1 MSFFDEATYE
11 EPSAQRRD
19 DDAPLDVV
27 SRVGTPA
34 SQGFDLAQLAR
45 LARELGPRDLAEVNR
60 RARDIGAELGRV
72 LDPNPKNEGTGAYYR
87 WAVKNR
93 DGTKGVIEG
102 PTIGLMDA
110 LVEVWGRLVYQV
122 EIVEERG
129 QRVQLRAR
137 VIDLV
142 NLIIHERPY
151 IAHLRPPPARFA
163 SNPDESERWRVMQLQ
178 SAESKAIRG
187 VLERVVPQSVQHL
200 ALEAAKEAA
209 AGAQLGNVPALDG
222 QGKPIMRDGKP
233 VMRRATLPEAI
244 DAAVKGLGTL
254 TPPPDLL
261 LVERWLGR
269 PRSQWVASD
278 LAALRGLYARWKR
291 GELTP
296 AGFAAEVA
304 EQEAAGAG
312 AAADEQQHENG
323 TDGDRLSGLGL
334 GNTASAPSPSTT
346 SATGGSSAPAA
357 GPAPSEG
364 GGAAPSK
371 ANVGDDLDALIRGL
385 EKAGG
390 PVTIEQAKER
400 FKAEANLQALRS
412 ARWDPVFEL
421 GKQLGRLVL
430 VRDDARNLTLVRVS
444 TKPDPVEE
452 LPREPDAVDQMQD
465 AEVLDEVRA
474 LSAELAEGEVAA
486 AFEAAGI
493 PTLDGA
499 PMPAVRRVLR
509 ELLKL
514 VPGGES

>member
-27 SRVGTPA
+27 SRVGAQA

-45 LARELGPRDLAEVNR
+45 LARELGPRDMAEINS
-60 RARDIGAELGRV
+60 RARQIGAELGRV

-93 DGTKGVIEG
+93 DGTKGTIEG

-122 EIVEERG
+122 EILEERG
-129 QRVQLRAR
+129 QRVTLRAR

-142 NLIIHERPY
+142 SLVIHERPY
-151 IAHLRPPPARFA
+151 IAHLRPPPSRFA
-163 SNPDESERWRVMQLQ
+163 SNADESERWRVMQLQ

-209 AGAQLGNVPALDG
+209 AGAQLGNVPALDD
-222 QGKPIMRDGKP
+222 QGKPILRDGKP

-254 TPPPDLL
+254 TPPPDFG

-269 PRSQWVASD
+269 PRAQWVASD

-312 AAADEQQHENG
+312 AAEEQHENG
-323 TDGDRLSGLGL
+323 TGGDRLSGLGL
-334 GNTASAPSPSTT
+334 GNTAGAPSPSTT

-371 ANVGDDLDALIRGL
+371 ANVGEDLDALVRGL

-400 FKAEANLQALRS
+400 FKVEANLQALRS
-412 ARWDPVFEL
+412 ARWDPVFAL
-421 GKQLGRLVL
+421 GLQLGRLVL
-430 VRDDARNLTLVRVS
+430 TRDEARKLDLVSVS
-444 TKPDPVEE
+444 KGSAED
-452 LPREPDAVDQMQD
+452 LPPEAGEPDAVDQMPD
-465 AEVLDEVRA
+465 DEVLDEARA
-474 LSAELAEGEVAA
+474 LAAELGEGDVAA

-499 PMPAVRRVLR
+499 PMPAVRNVLR
-509 ELLKL
+509 ELLKH

>member
-1 MSFFDEATYE
+1 MSFFDDATYE
-11 EPSAQRRD
+11 EPGAQRRD

-27 SRVGTPA
+27 SRVGAQA

-45 LARELGPRDLAEVNR
+45 LARELGPRDMAEINS
-60 RARDIGAELGRV
+60 RARQIGAELGRV

-93 DGTKGVIEG
+93 DGTKGTIEG

-122 EIVEERG
+122 EILEERG
-129 QRVQLRAR
+129 QRVTLRAR

-142 NLIIHERPY
+142 SLVIHERPY
-151 IAHLRPPPARFA
+151 IAHLRPPPSRFA
-163 SNPDESERWRVMQLQ
+163 SNADESERWRVMQLQ

-209 AGAQLGNVPALDG
+209 AGAQLGNVPALDD
-222 QGKPIMRDGKP
+222 QGKPILRDGKP

-254 TPPPDLL
+254 TPPPDFG

-304 EQEAAGAG
+304 EQEAASAG
-312 AAADEQQHENG
+312 TAEEQHENG
-323 TDGDRLSGLGL
+323 TGGDRLSGLGL
-334 GNTASAPSPSTT
+334 GNTAGAPSPSTT
-346 SATGGSSAPAA
+346 SATGGSSASAA

-364 GGAAPSK
+364 GGASPSPK
-371 ANVGDDLDALIRGL
+371 NKPTTEGDAEVLAQVLAKGGGRVVTNIAKSMWREAMNLARVGDDRWSAAIAHGV
-385 EKAGG
+385 KAGWFVSTG
-390 PVTIEQAKER
+390 
-400 FKAEANLQALRS
+400 
-412 ARWDPVFEL
+412 FEL
-421 GKQLGRLVL
+421 QLPSHAAASDR
-430 VRDDARNLTLVRVS
+430 
-444 TKPDPVEE
+444 
-452 LPREPDAVDQMQD
+452 LPREPDAVDQMPD
-465 AEVLDEVRA
+465 AEVLDEARA
-474 LSAELAEGEVAA
+474 LAAELGEGDVAA

-499 PMPAVRRVLR
+499 PMPAVRNVLR
-509 ELLKL
+509 ELLKH

>member
-27 SRVGTPA
+27 SRVGSPA

-45 LARELGPRDLAEVNR
+45 LARELGPRDMAEINS
-60 RARDIGAELGRV
+60 RARQIGAELGRI

-93 DGTKGVIEG
+93 DGTKGTIEG

-122 EIVEERG
+122 EILEERG
-129 QRVQLRAR
+129 QRVTLRAR

-142 NLIIHERPY
+142 SLVIHERPY
-151 IAHLRPPPARFA
+151 IAHLRPPPSRFA
-163 SNPDESERWRVMQLQ
+163 SNADESERWRVMQLQ

-222 QGKPIMRDGKP
+222 QGKPILGKDGKP

-254 TPPPDLL
+254 TPPPDFG

-269 PRSQWVASD
+269 PRAQWVASD

-304 EQEAAGAG
+304 EQEAASAG
-312 AAADEQQHENG
+312 GAADEQHENG
-323 TDGDRLSGLGL
+323 TGGDRLSGLGL
-334 GNTASAPSPSTT
+334 GNTAGAPSPSTT

-364 GGAAPSK
+364 GGASPSTKNKPTTEGDAEVLAQVLAK
-371 ANVGDDLDALIRGL
+371 AGGRVVTNIAKSMWREAMNLARVGDDRWNAAIAHGA
-385 EKAGG
+385 KAGWFVATG
-390 PVTIEQAKER
+390 YE
-400 FKAEANLQALRS
+400 LQ
-412 ARWDPVFEL
+412 
-421 GKQLGRLVL
+421 
-430 VRDDARNLTLVRVS
+430 
-444 TKPDPVEE
+444 
-452 LPREPDAVDQMQD
+452 LPSHAAQQDLPPEPEGEPDAVDKMPD
-465 AEVLDEVRA
+465 DEVLTESRSLMADLGEGLVDEA
-474 LSAELAEGEVAA
+474 FAA
-486 AFEAAGI
+486 AGVLS
-493 PTLDGA
+493 LDGA
-499 PMPAVRRVLR
+499 SMDTERKVLR
-509 ELLKL
+509 ELLKR